1 MNGGTSDMDHIER
14 DLGRTRARLDANIDT
29 LQQKFAPADLVDQAI
44 SYFKEGGGMEFGRN
58 LGRSVRENP
67 VPIALIGVGLG
78 WLMLSGKKQSSAA
91 FDTSGGSSHAVGRS
105 PQGMQAPDHEMP
117 AYQAAAY
124 EDLAT
129 KAHAA
134 GTGVARQADES
145 DDAFQERVHAAKA
158 AVLGMTRDAG
168 EAASAFGQRIEDAL
182 TAAGERFQRMGEQ
195 ASTML
200 SDAGQATADT
210 ASNLLD
216 RGREGVRSLQD
227 QGRSAADGV
236 RDRAE
241 YAITQTREATARSVS
256 YVQDQPL
263 LLGALGVALGAGL
276 GMLVPTSRHE
286 RDMLGQAGAGLREQA
301 KGAVR
306 ELQAGAS
313 RVAEAAMG
321 TAQDVAQREGLHDLH
336 PQGLA
341 ASARELVADTA
352 GRMRGAVEETA
363 AAGREAVERELST
376 KVAGDDGGNA
386 PDAASKI
393 ASASGGA
400 DPVTLDNKIKP
411 LPLP

>member
-1 MNGGTSDMDHIER
+1 MNGGTNAMDHIER

-29 LQQKFAPADLVDQAI
+29 LQQKFAPADLVDQAM

-78 WLMLSGKKQSSAA
+78 WLMLSGKKQPSAA
-91 FDTSGGSSHAVGRS
+91 FDTSGGSSRAVGRS
-105 PQGMQAPDHEMP
+105 PQGMQAPHHEMP

-134 GTGVARQADES
+134 GAGVARQADES

-158 AVLGMTRDAG
+158 AVLGVTRDAG
-168 EAASAFGQRIEDAL
+168 EAASAFGQRIEAAL

-195 ASTML
+195 ASTMVG
-200 SDAGQATADT
+200 DAGQA
-210 ASNLLD
+210 
-216 RGREGVRSLQD
+216 
-227 QGRSAADGV
+227 AADRQAISSIVVVKVCGAF
-236 RDRAE
+236 RIKAGQRPTACAAE
-241 YAITQTREATARSVS
+241 PSMPSRRPARSTARSVS

-263 LLGALGVALGAGL
+263 LLGALGMALGAGL

-286 RDMLGQAGAGLREQA
+286 REMLGQAGAGLREQA

-313 RVAEAAMG
+313 RVMDAAVG
-321 TAQDVAQREGLHDLH
+321 TAQDAAQREGLHDHAPAGPGRLG
-336 PQGLA
+336 PRTGGRYGQQGTWCRRGDCRCRTRGDR
-341 ASARELVADTA
+341 ARAVDQGRWRRGRPGPRRRAQTA
-352 GRMRGAVEETA
+352 
-363 AAGREAVERELST
+363 ER
-376 KVAGDDGGNA
+376 
-386 PDAASKI
+386 
-393 ASASGGA
+393 SGGRRSGHA
-400 DPVTLDNKIKP
+400 G
-411 LPLP
+411 

>member
-1 MNGGTSDMDHIER
+1 MNSGTSEMEHIER
-14 DLGRTRARLDANIDT
+14 DLGRTRARLDTNIDT
-29 LQQKFAPADLVDQAI
+29 LQQKFAPADLVDQAM
-44 SYFKEGGGMEFGRN
+44 SYFNEGGGMEFGRN
-58 LGRSVRENP
+58 LGRSMRENP

-78 WLMLSGKKQSSAA
+78 WLMLSGKKQPSAA

-105 PQGMQAPDHEMP
+105 AQGMQAPHEEMP

-124 EDLAT
+124 EDLVT
-129 KAHAA
+129 KAHEA

-168 EAASAFGQRIEDAL
+168 EAASAFGQRIEAAL

-195 ASTML
+195 ASTMV
-200 SDAGQATADT
+200 SDAGQAAADT
-210 ASNLLD
+210 AGNLLD

-236 RDRAE
+236 RGGAE
-241 YAITQTREATARSVS
+241 YALMQTREATARSVS

-263 LLGALGVALGAGL
+263 LLGVLGIALGAGL

-286 RDMLGQAGAGLREQA
+286 RAMLSQAGSGLREQA
-301 KGAVR
+301 KGAMH

-313 RVAEAAMG
+313 RVMEAAVG
-321 TAQDVAQREGLHDLH
+321 TAQDAAQREGLHDMH

-352 GRMRGAVEETA
+352 GKVRGAVEETA

-376 KVAGDDGGNA
+376 KMADDEGDNA
-386 PDAASKI
+386 PDAKFELP
-393 ASASGGA
+393 SALA
-400 DPVTLDNKIKP
+400 LQ
-411 LPLP
+411 LRF